1 MAGTDWIDRE
11 LAKRGV
17 KAERAGAA
25 AAAAEPRAKTAR
37 YDARHDRVVVE
48 MTNGCVFAFPP
59 RLAEGLRNATP
70 AQLRGVEVTPR
81 GGGLHWETL
90 DVDLSVPRL
99 VLGVFGSRAWM
110 SELGRRGGSASSRA
124 KALSARRNGKL
135 GGRPPADRR
144 RTA

>member
-1 MAGTDWIDRE
+1 MADADWVAQE
-11 LAKRGV
+11 LKRRGAK
-17 KAERAGAA
+17 AARAGAA
-25 AAAAEPRAKTAR
+25 AAANEPRARTAR

-59 RLAEGLRNATP
+59 RLAEGLAE
-70 AQLRGVEVTPR
+70 ASSAELRDVEVTPR
-81 GGGLHWETL
+81 GGGLHWPAL

-110 SELGRRGGSASSRA
+110 SELGRRGGSARTRA
-124 KALSARRNGKL
+124 KAASARRNGRL
-135 GGRPPADRR
+135 GGRPAGAAR